1 MKAFLLSAGLGTR
14 MRPLTND
21 KPKCLLTVCG
31 ESLLYI
37 WLDLLERDGVEEVL
51 INTHYFPEKIEKAV
65 NDRRN
70 KIKIKLF
77 YEKELLGSGG
87 TILANRK
94 FVENEEDFY
103 ILYSDNLTNI
113 SLKEILDFHKSV
125 NSVFT
130 TYVYETNVPEQK
142 GIFLTDETG
151 KVLDFEEKPLR
162 PKSNI
167 ANAGLGVL
175 NKRIFNYFCY
185 EKFLDF
191 GKSIMPKIIGKMYIK
206 KSDYYIKDIG
216 TLKDYNTSQYE
227 WGKIKSKLI

>member
-14 MRPLTND
+14 MKPLTND
-21 KPKCLLTVCG
+21 KPKCLLPVCG
-31 ESLLYI
+31 EPLLYI
-37 WLDLLERDGVEEVL
+37 WMDLLEREGVEEVL
-51 INTHYFPEKIEKAV
+51 INTHLFPEKVEKAV
-65 NDRRN
+65 NDRMN

-94 FVENEEDFY
+94 FVESEEDFY
-103 ILYSDNLTNI
+103 ILYSDNLTNV
-113 SLKEILDFHKSV
+113 SLKEILDFHRSLD
-125 NSVFT
+125 SVFT

-142 GIFLTDETG
+142 GIFLADETG
-151 KVLDFEEKPLR
+151 KVLDFEEKPLK

-191 GKSIMPKIIGKMYIK
+191 GKNVMPEIIGKMYIK
-206 KSDYYIKDIG
+206 KSNYYIKDIG
-216 TLKDYNTSQYE
+216 TLTDYYASNEE
-227 WGKIKSKLI
+227 WGKIKSNLM